1 MKDIPG
7 FEGRYAI
14 TEDGRVFSK
23 RNNRFLKPVKKSGW
37 YVQVTFINNSKRVPF
52 RIHRL
57 VAEAF
62 LPRIDGLNEVNHI
75 NGIKT
80 DNRVENLEWT
90 NRQKNIQ
97 HSYTVLK
104 RKKAQGATHPKS
116 KLVLDLQTGIY
127 YECAREAAIAKGIK
141 KDDLLNNIRSKRQYR
156 VREPFKYGLT
166 FV

>member
-7 FEGRYAI
+7 FENRYAI
-14 TEDGRVFSK
+14 ADDGFVFNKK
-23 RNNRFLKPVKKSGW
+23 RNKFLKTTNKTGW
-37 YVQVTFINNSKRVPF
+37 YLQVTFIHGLKRIPL
-52 RIHRL
+52 RPHRL

-62 LPRIDGLNEVNHI
+62 LPRVDGLNEVNHK

-104 RKKAQGATHPKS
+104 RKKSQGSTHPKS
-116 KLVLDLQTGIY
+116 KLVLDFQTGIY
-127 YECAREAAIAKGIK
+127 YACAREAAEAKMIK
-141 KDDLLNNIRSKRQYR
+141 RDDLLNNIKKRQYKK
-156 VREPFKYGLT
+156 REPMKYGLA